1 MADCHK
7 CGCRLANKRPDGTR
21 KCRHCGFARGLK
33 HLSRSGVVPTKSI
46 QQTEMKEPNHAPVN
60 L

>member
-21 KCRHCGFARGLK
+21 KCKHCGFARGMK
-33 HLSRSGVVPTKSI
+33 HLSRSGVAPTKSI
-46 QQTEMKEPNHAPVN
+46 QQTEMKEPK
-60 L
+60 